1 MLPGERLAIL
11 VIILLISFIADA
23 IIFYVLGYKSGRRD
37 EGEEWVEKKEY
48 YEWLLQMK
56 KRQDFEEVRFADEKP
71 KKKKMSK
78 TERLSAGDFDGDVL
92 HKKVKPKLHCDIC
105 GRVIKKGT
113 LCYDC
118 QKAGW

>member
-1 MLPGERLAIL
+1 MLPGERLVVLVAIL
-11 VIILLISFIADA
+11 LVSFIADA
-23 IIFYVLGYKSGRRD
+23 IIFYVLGYKSGRKD
-37 EGEEWVEKKEY
+37 EGEEWAEKKEY

-78 TERLSAGDFDGDVL
+78 TERLSASDFDGDVIKP
-92 HKKVKPKLHCDIC
+92 KKEKLHCDIC
-105 GRVIKKGT
+105 GKVIKKGA

>member
-1 MLPGERLAIL
+1 MLPGERLVLI
-11 VIILLISFIADA
+11 VGILLFSFIIDA
-23 IIFYVLGYKSGRRD
+23 IIFYVMGYKSGRRD

-78 TERLSAGDFDGDVL
+78 TERLSASDFDGDVIIKP
-92 HKKVKPKLHCDIC
+92 KKEKLHCDIC
-105 GRVIKKGT
+105 GKVIKKGS